1 MIVHLKTVAAAD
13 FIRMPPS
20 GLQAGLASLRFSSN
34 IAAAVFSAAQPGVR
48 AAVNWGTAELEAELR
63 RDRRRRRRQ
72 KVIACCKKIVAFLFS
87 HIGLAGMVV
96 AYSILGGFLFQAIEA
111 SNERELKLAI
121 REFKE
126 ETIDEIA
133 RLAENYTSG
142 AIQTGSSSNISYDV
156 EVSNFTNFTDQ
167 LRDLFLEKYR
177 TLKNNGWDLK
187 DFTDESD
194 IQWSFAGALLYA
206 VTVITTIGKQLS
218 SPLKQVHTQRHG
230 KALIS
235 KYIHIYTYIY
245 IRI

>member
-1 MIVHLKTVAAAD
+1 
-13 FIRMPPS
+13 MPPS

-48 AAVNWGTAELEAELR
+48 AAVNWGTAEYEEELR

-72 KVIACCKKIVAFLFS
+72 KVIACCKKVVAFLFS

-111 SNERELKLAI
+111 SNEKELKMTI
-121 REFKE
+121 REFKD

-133 RLAENYTSG
+133 RLAENYTG
-142 AIQTGSSSNISYDV
+142 AIQTGSNASGGGGSGGGGAEAPN
-156 EVSNFTNFTDQ
+156 NFTNFTDQ

-177 TLKNNGWDLK
+177 TLKRKGWDLK
-187 DFTDESD
+187 DFTDDSEL
-194 IQWSFAGALLYA
+194 QWSFAGALLYA

-218 SPLKQVHTQRHG
+218 PTFKQVHAQGRRKG
-230 KALIS
+230 LNM
-235 KYIHIYTYIY
+235 YIGLYMPLYYICA
-245 IRI
+245 R